1 MILILF
7 ILILALDAYLFFALK
22 NVLFLLEV
30 TSGPTILILSVF
42 ATLSI
47 LAMGYILHGYVKRPV
62 HFRKQSKDRL
72 FASIIGSYM
81 AKVFTSLILLIDDLR
96 RGIYWL
102 IQILGLR
109 EFTMDRTLLVSGGG
123 LMIGLI
129 LYCLLIYGMIR
140 NPHRYK
146 VRRVN
151 IPIKNVPKALEGLR
165 IVQISDIHSGSFT
178 KGLPVKKGIQ
188 MINALE
194 PDFIFFTGDLVN
206 HVADEIDPYIDIFR
220 QLKSR
225 YGVYSILGNHDYGD
239 YVTWSDIEDKREN
252 LNQLY
257 AKHEEM
263 GWELLLNEFRKIK
276 VGEAEIGIIG
286 VENYS
291 AHPRFAKYGDMQKA
305 TNGFEQSDINI
316 LLSHDPTHW
325 DDEIISVYPF
335 VDLTLSGHTHG
346 FQFGFEFSRKLRW
359 SPIQYVY
366 RKWAGLYRAGKQYL
380 YINRG
385 FGYLGYPG
393 RVGILP
399 EITLLTIVT
408 DN

>member
-1 MILILF
+1 M
-7 ILILALDAYLFFALK
+7 
-22 NVLFLLEV
+22 E
-30 TSGPTILILSVF
+30 
-42 ATLSI
+42 
-47 LAMGYILHGYVKRPV
+47 
-62 HFRKQSKDRL
+62 
-72 FASIIGSYM
+72 
-81 AKVFTSLILLIDDLR
+81 
-96 RGIYWL
+96 
-102 IQILGLR
+102 
-109 EFTMDRTLLVSGGG
+109 
-123 LMIGLI
+123 
-129 LYCLLIYGMIR
+129 
-140 NPHRYK
+140 
-146 VRRVN
+146 
-151 IPIKNVPKALEGLR
+151 
-165 IVQISDIHSGSFT
+165 
-178 KGLPVKKGIQ
+178 KGIQ

-194 PDFIFFTGDLVN
+194 PDLIFFTGDLVN
-206 HVADEIDPYIDIFR
+206 HVADEIDPYIEIFS